1 MSSIPSHVAIIMDGN
16 SRWAELN
23 NLSQKDGHKAGV
35 KAARNAIEFAVKN
48 NIKYLTLYA
57 FSTENWKRSKKEVKS
72 LMELFVDAMKEE
84 TPELIK
90 NSVRANFIGD
100 ISRLKKS
107 IIVKI
112 AETKGLTSVYKPK
125 MNLNIAISYGGR
137 WDVLQAAKQMAKDF
151 SKNKFEEKSINEQ
164 LFNSYLDTHASPDP
178 DLIIRTGN
186 ESRLSNFLIW
196 QAAYSELIFFRKL
209 WPDFKGRDFR
219 RALENYKKR
228 KRSFGKRSH

>member
-1 MSSIPSHVAIIMDGN
+1 MSSTPTHVAIIMDGN
-16 SRWAELN
+16 SRWAKQK
-23 NLSQKDGHKAGV
+23 NLTQKDGHKAGV

-48 NIKYLTLYA
+48 NIKHLTLFA
-57 FSTENWKRSKKEVKS
+57 FSTENWRRSKKEVKS
-72 LMELFVDAMKEE
+72 LMELFVEAMKEE

-112 AETKGLTSVYKPK
+112 AETKGLTSTYKPK
-125 MNLNIAISYGGR
+125 MDLNIAISYGGR
-137 WDVLQAAKQMAKDF
+137 WDVLQAVKKIANDF
-151 SKNKFEEKSINEQ
+151 SKNKFEEKDINEK
-164 LFNSYLDTHASPDP
+164 LLNSYLDTSSSPDP

-209 WPDFKGRDFR
+209 WPEFESKDFR

-228 KRSFGKRSH
+228 KRNFGKRS

>member
-1 MSSIPSHVAIIMDGN
+1 MSSKPTHVAIIMDGN
-16 SRWAELN
+16 SRWAKQK
-23 NLSQKDGHKAGV
+23 NLTQKDGHKAGV

-48 NIKYLTLYA
+48 NIKHLTLFA
-57 FSTENWKRSKKEVKS
+57 FSTENWRRSKKEVKS
-72 LMELFVDAMKEE
+72 LMELFVEAMKEE

-112 AETKGLTSVYKPK
+112 AETKGLTSTYKPK
-125 MNLNIAISYGGR
+125 MDLNIAISYGGR
-137 WDVLQAAKQMAKDF
+137 WDVLQAVKKIANDF
-151 SKNKFEEKSINEQ
+151 SKNKFEEKDINEK
-164 LFNSYLDTHASPDP
+164 LLNSYLDTSTSPDP

-209 WPDFKGRDFR
+209 WPEFESKDFR

-228 KRSFGKRSH
+228 KRNFGKRS

>member
-1 MSSIPSHVAIIMDGN
+1 MSSTPTHVAIIMDGN
-16 SRWAELN
+16 SRWAKQK
-23 NLSQKDGHKAGV
+23 NLTQKDGHKAGV

-48 NIKYLTLYA
+48 NIKHLTLFA
-57 FSTENWKRSKKEVKS
+57 FSTENWRRSKKEVKS
-72 LMELFVDAMKEE
+72 LMELFVEAMKEE

-107 IIVKI
+107 IILKI
-112 AETKGLTSVYKPK
+112 AETKGLTSTYKPK
-125 MNLNIAISYGGR
+125 MDLNIAISYGGR
-137 WDVLQAAKQMAKDF
+137 WDVLQAVKKIANDF
-151 SKNKFEEKSINEQ
+151 SKNKFEEKAINEK
-164 LFNSYLDTHASPDP
+164 LLNSYLDTSTSPDP

-209 WPDFKGRDFR
+209 WPEFESKDFR

-228 KRSFGKRSH
+228 KRNFGMRS

>member
-1 MSSIPSHVAIIMDGN
+1 MSSNPNHVAIIMDGN
-16 SRWAELN
+16 SRWAKQN
-23 NLSQKDGHKAGV
+23 NLSQKEGHKAGV

-48 NIKYLTLYA
+48 DIKYLTLYA

-112 AETKGLTSVYKPK
+112 AETKGLTGAYKPK

-137 WDVLQAAKQMAKDF
+137 WDVVQAAKKIAMENNSIFVPFQSIFDEAVKYAEAKHWAGDGVHPSPHGASLMAHF
-151 SKNKFEEKSINEQ
+151 W
-164 LFNSYLDTHASPDP
+164 L
-178 DLIIRTGN
+178 
-186 ESRLSNFLIW
+186 
-196 QAAYSELIFFRKL
+196 QAIQSLPE
-209 WPDFKGRDFR
+209 
-219 RALENYKKR
+219 
-228 KRSFGKRSH
+228 

>member
-1 MSSIPSHVAIIMDGN
+1 MSSTPTHVAIIMDGN
-16 SRWAELN
+16 SRWAKQK
-23 NLSQKDGHKAGV
+23 NLTQKDGHKEGV

-48 NIKYLTLYA
+48 NIKHLTLFA
-57 FSTENWKRSKKEVKS
+57 FSTENWRRSKKEVKS
-72 LMELFVDAMKEE
+72 LMELFVEAMKEE

-112 AETKGLTSVYKPK
+112 AETKGLTSTYKPK
-125 MNLNIAISYGGR
+125 MDLNIAISYGGR
-137 WDVLQAAKQMAKDF
+137 WDVLQAVKKIANDF
-151 SKNKFEEKSINEQ
+151 SKNKFEEKDINEK
-164 LFNSYLDTHASPDP
+164 LLNSYLDTSSSPDP

-209 WPDFKGRDFR
+209 WPEFESKDFR

-228 KRSFGKRSH
+228 KRNFGKRS

>member
-1 MSSIPSHVAIIMDGN
+1 MSSTPTHVAIIMDGN
-16 SRWAELN
+16 SRWAKQK
-23 NLSQKDGHKAGV
+23 NLTQKDGHKAGV

-48 NIKYLTLYA
+48 NIKHLTLFA
-57 FSTENWKRSKKEVKS
+57 FSTENWRRSKKEVKS
-72 LMELFVDAMKEE
+72 LMELFVEAMKEE

-112 AETKGLTSVYKPK
+112 AETKGLTSTYKPK
-125 MNLNIAISYGGR
+125 MDLNIAISYGGR
-137 WDVLQAAKQMAKDF
+137 WDVLQAVKKIANDF
-151 SKNKFEEKSINEQ
+151 SKNKFEEKAINEK
-164 LFNSYLDTHASPDP
+164 LLNSYLDTSTSPDP

-209 WPDFKGRDFR
+209 WPEFESKDFR

-228 KRSFGKRSH
+228 KRNFGKRS

>member
-1 MSSIPSHVAIIMDGN
+1 MSSTPTHVAIIMDGN
-16 SRWAELN
+16 SRWAKQK
-23 NLSQKDGHKAGV
+23 NLTQKDGHKAGV

-48 NIKYLTLYA
+48 NIKHLTLFA
-57 FSTENWKRSKKEVKS
+57 FSTENWRRSKKEVKS
-72 LMELFVDAMKEE
+72 LMELFVEAMKEE

-112 AETKGLTSVYKPK
+112 AETKGLTSTYKPK
-125 MNLNIAISYGGR
+125 MDLNIAISYGGR
-137 WDVLQAAKQMAKDF
+137 WDVIQAVKKIANDF
-151 SKNKFEEKSINEQ
+151 SKNKFEEKAINEK
-164 LFNSYLDTHASPDP
+164 LLNSYLDTSTSPDP

-209 WPDFKGRDFR
+209 WPEFESKDFR

-228 KRSFGKRSH
+228 KRNFGKRS

>member
-1 MSSIPSHVAIIMDGN
+1 MSSTPTHVAIIMDGN
-16 SRWAELN
+16 SRWAKQK
-23 NLSQKDGHKAGV
+23 NLTQKDGHKAGV

-48 NIKYLTLYA
+48 NIKHLTLFA
-57 FSTENWKRSKKEVKS
+57 FSTENWRRSKKEVKS
-72 LMELFVDAMKEE
+72 LMELFVEAMKEE

-112 AETKGLTSVYKPK
+112 AETKGLTSTYKPK
-125 MNLNIAISYGGR
+125 MDLNIAISYGGR
-137 WDVLQAAKQMAKDF
+137 WDVLQAVKKIANDF
-151 SKNKFEEKSINEQ
+151 SKNKFEEKDINEK
-164 LFNSYLDTHASPDP
+164 LLNSYLDTSISPDP

-209 WPDFKGRDFR
+209 WPEFESKDFR
-219 RALENYKKR
+219 RALDNYKKR
-228 KRSFGKRSH
+228 KRNFGKRS

>member
-1 MSSIPSHVAIIMDGN
+1 MSSTPTHVAIIMDGN
-16 SRWAELN
+16 SRWAKQK
-23 NLSQKDGHKAGV
+23 NLTQKDGHKAGV

-48 NIKYLTLYA
+48 NIKYLTLFA
-57 FSTENWKRSKKEVKS
+57 FSTENWRRSKKEVKS
-72 LMELFVDAMKEE
+72 LMELFVEAMKEE

-112 AETKGLTSVYKPK
+112 AETKGLTSTYKPK
-125 MNLNIAISYGGR
+125 MDLNIAISYGGR
-137 WDVLQAAKQMAKDF
+137 WDVIQAVKKIANDF
-151 SKNKFEEKSINEQ
+151 SKNKFEEKDINEK
-164 LFNSYLDTHASPDP
+164 LLNSYLDTSTSPDP

-209 WPDFKGRDFR
+209 WPEFESKDFK

-228 KRSFGKRSH
+228 KRNFGKRS

>member
-1 MSSIPSHVAIIMDGN
+1 MSSTPTHVAIIMDGN
-16 SRWAELN
+16 SRWAKQK
-23 NLSQKDGHKAGV
+23 NLTQKDGHKAGV

-48 NIKYLTLYA
+48 NIKYLTLFA
-57 FSTENWKRSKKEVKS
+57 FSTENWRRSKKEVKS
-72 LMELFVDAMKEE
+72 LMELFVEAMKEE

-112 AETKGLTSVYKPK
+112 AETKGLTSTYKPK

-137 WDVLQAAKQMAKDF
+137 WDVIQAVKKIANDL
-151 SKNKFEEKSINEQ
+151 SKNKFEEKDINEK
-164 LFNSYLDTHASPDP
+164 LLNSYLDTSTSPDP

-209 WPDFKGRDFR
+209 WPEFESKDFR

-228 KRSFGKRSH
+228 KRNFGKRS

>member
-1 MSSIPSHVAIIMDGN
+1 MSSTPTHVAIIMDGN
-16 SRWAELN
+16 SRWAKQK
-23 NLSQKDGHKAGV
+23 NLTQKDGHKAGV

-48 NIKYLTLYA
+48 NIKHLTLFA
-57 FSTENWKRSKKEVKS
+57 FSTENWRRSKKEVKS
-72 LMELFVDAMKEE
+72 LMELFVEAMKEE

-112 AETKGLTSVYKPK
+112 AETKGLTSTYKPK
-125 MNLNIAISYGGR
+125 MDLNIAISYGGR
-137 WDVLQAAKQMAKDF
+137 WDVLQAVKKIANDF
-151 SKNKFEEKSINEQ
+151 SKNKFEEKAINEK
-164 LFNSYLDTHASPDP
+164 LLNSYLDTSTSPDP

-196 QAAYSELIFFRKL
+196 QAAYSELIFSRKL
-209 WPDFKGRDFR
+209 WPEFESKDFR

-228 KRSFGKRSH
+228 KRNFGKRS

>member
-1 MSSIPSHVAIIMDGN
+1 MSSTPTHVAIIMDGN
-16 SRWAELN
+16 SRWAKQK
-23 NLSQKDGHKAGV
+23 NLTQKDGHKAGV

-48 NIKYLTLYA
+48 NIKHLTLFA
-57 FSTENWKRSKKEVKS
+57 FSTENWRRSKKEVKS
-72 LMELFVDAMKEE
+72 LMELFVEAMKEE

-112 AETKGLTSVYKPK
+112 AETKGLTSTYKPK
-125 MNLNIAISYGGR
+125 MDLNIAISYGGR
-137 WDVLQAAKQMAKDF
+137 WDVLQAVKKIANDF
-151 SKNKFEEKSINEQ
+151 SKNKFEEKDINEK
-164 LFNSYLDTHASPDP
+164 LLNSYLDTSISPDP

-209 WPDFKGRDFR
+209 WPEFESKDFR

-228 KRSFGKRSH
+228 KRNFGKRS

>member
-1 MSSIPSHVAIIMDGN
+1 MSSTPTHVAIIMDGN
-16 SRWAELN
+16 SRWAKQKKLT
-23 NLSQKDGHKAGV
+23 QKDGHKAGL

-48 NIKYLTLYA
+48 NIKHLTLFA
-57 FSTENWKRSKKEVKS
+57 FSTENWRRSKKEVKS
-72 LMELFVDAMKEE
+72 LMELFVEAMKEE

-107 IIVKI
+107 IIAKI
-112 AETKGLTSVYKPK
+112 AETKGLTSTYKPK
-125 MNLNIAISYGGR
+125 MDLNIAISYGGR
-137 WDVLQAAKQMAKDF
+137 WDVLQAVKKIANDF
-151 SKNKFEEKSINEQ
+151 SKNKFEEKAINEK
-164 LFNSYLDTHASPDP
+164 LLNSYLDTSTSPDP

-209 WPDFKGRDFR
+209 WPEFESKDFR

-228 KRSFGKRSH
+228 KRNFGKRS

>member
-1 MSSIPSHVAIIMDGN
+1 MSSKPTHVAIIMDGN
-16 SRWAELN
+16 SRWAKQK
-23 NLSQKDGHKAGV
+23 NLTQKDGHKAGV

-48 NIKYLTLYA
+48 NIKHLTLFA
-57 FSTENWKRSKKEVKS
+57 FSTENWRRSKKEVKS
-72 LMELFVDAMKEE
+72 LMELFVEAMKEE

-112 AETKGLTSVYKPK
+112 AETKGLTSTYKPK
-125 MNLNIAISYGGR
+125 MDLNIAISYGGR
-137 WDVLQAAKQMAKDF
+137 WDVLQAVKKIANDF
-151 SKNKFEEKSINEQ
+151 SKNKFEEKDINEK
-164 LFNSYLDTHASPDP
+164 LLNSYLDTSSSPDP

-209 WPDFKGRDFR
+209 WPEFESKDFR

-228 KRSFGKRSH
+228 KRNFGKRS

>member
-1 MSSIPSHVAIIMDGN
+1 MSSTPTHVAIIMDGN
-16 SRWAELN
+16 SRWAKQK
-23 NLSQKDGHKAGV
+23 NLTQKDGHKAGV

-48 NIKYLTLYA
+48 NIKHLTLFA
-57 FSTENWKRSKKEVKS
+57 FSTENWRRSKKEVKS
-72 LMELFVDAMKEE
+72 LMELFVEAMKEE

-112 AETKGLTSVYKPK
+112 AETKGLTSTYKPK
-125 MNLNIAISYGGR
+125 MDLNIAISYGGR
-137 WDVLQAAKQMAKDF
+137 WDVLQAVKKIANDF
-151 SKNKFEEKSINEQ
+151 SKNKFEEKDINEK
-164 LFNSYLDTHASPDP
+164 LLNSYLDTSTFPDP

-209 WPDFKGRDFR
+209 WPEFEGKDFR

-228 KRSFGKRSH
+228 KRNFGKRS

>member
-1 MSSIPSHVAIIMDGN
+1 MSSTPTHVAIIMDGN
-16 SRWAELN
+16 SRWAKQK
-23 NLSQKDGHKAGV
+23 NLTQKDGHKAGV

-48 NIKYLTLYA
+48 NIKYLTLFA

-72 LMELFVDAMKEE
+72 LMELFVEAMKEE

-107 IIVKI
+107 IILKI
-112 AETKGLTSVYKPK
+112 AETKGLTSTYKPK
-125 MNLNIAISYGGR
+125 MDLNIAISYGGR
-137 WDVLQAAKQMAKDF
+137 WDLLQAVKKIANDF
-151 SKNKFEEKSINEQ
+151 SKNKFEEKDINEK
-164 LFNSYLDTHASPDP
+164 LLNSYLDTSTSPDP

-209 WPDFKGRDFR
+209 WPEFESKDFR

-228 KRSFGKRSH
+228 KRNFGKRS

>member
-1 MSSIPSHVAIIMDGN
+1 MSSTPTHVAIIMDGN
-16 SRWAELN
+16 SRWAKQK
-23 NLSQKDGHKAGV
+23 NLTQKDGHKAGV

-48 NIKYLTLYA
+48 NIKHLTLFA
-57 FSTENWKRSKKEVKS
+57 FSTENWRRSKKEVKS
-72 LMELFVDAMKEE
+72 LMELFVEAMKEE

-107 IIVKI
+107 IIAKI
-112 AETKGLTSVYKPK
+112 AETKGLTSTYKPK
-125 MNLNIAISYGGR
+125 MDLNIAISYGGR
-137 WDVLQAAKQMAKDF
+137 WDVIQAVKKIANDF
-151 SKNKFEEKSINEQ
+151 SKNKFEEKDINEK
-164 LFNSYLDTHASPDP
+164 LLNSYLDTSTSPDP

-209 WPDFKGRDFR
+209 WPEFESKDFR

-228 KRSFGKRSH
+228 KRNFGKRS

>member
-1 MSSIPSHVAIIMDGN
+1 MSSTPTHVAIIMDGN
-16 SRWAELN
+16 SRWAKQK
-23 NLSQKDGHKAGV
+23 NLTQKDGHKAGV

-48 NIKYLTLYA
+48 NIKHLTLFA
-57 FSTENWKRSKKEVKS
+57 FSTENWRRSKKEVKS
-72 LMELFVDAMKEE
+72 LMELFVEAMKEE

-107 IIVKI
+107 IILKI
-112 AETKGLTSVYKPK
+112 AETKGLTSTYKPK
-125 MNLNIAISYGGR
+125 MDLNIAISYGGR
-137 WDVLQAAKQMAKDF
+137 WDLLQAVKKIANDF
-151 SKNKFEEKSINEQ
+151 SKNKFEEKAINEK
-164 LFNSYLDTHASPDP
+164 LLNSYLDTSTSPDP

-209 WPDFKGRDFR
+209 WPEFDSKDFR

-228 KRSFGKRSH
+228 KRNFGMRS

>member
-1 MSSIPSHVAIIMDGN
+1 MSSKPTHVAIIMDGN
-16 SRWAELN
+16 SRWAKQK

-48 NIKYLTLYA
+48 NIKHLTLFA
-57 FSTENWKRSKKEVKS
+57 FSTENWRRSKKEVKS
-72 LMELFVDAMKEE
+72 LMELFVEAMKEE

-112 AETKGLTSVYKPK
+112 AETKGLTSTYKPK
-125 MNLNIAISYGGR
+125 MDLNIAISYGGR
-137 WDVLQAAKQMAKDF
+137 WDVLQAVKKIANDF
-151 SKNKFEEKSINEQ
+151 SKNKFEEKDINEK
-164 LFNSYLDTHASPDP
+164 LLNSYLDTSTSPDP

-209 WPDFKGRDFR
+209 WPEFESKDFR

-228 KRSFGKRSH
+228 KRNFGKRS

>member
-1 MSSIPSHVAIIMDGN
+1 MSSTPTHVAIIMDGN
-16 SRWAELN
+16 SRWAKQK
-23 NLSQKDGHKAGV
+23 NLTQKDGHKAGV

-48 NIKYLTLYA
+48 NIKHLTLFA
-57 FSTENWKRSKKEVKS
+57 FSTENWRRSKKEVKS
-72 LMELFVDAMKEE
+72 LMELFVEAMKEE

-112 AETKGLTSVYKPK
+112 AETKGLTSTYKPK
-125 MNLNIAISYGGR
+125 MDLNIAISYGGR
-137 WDVLQAAKQMAKDF
+137 WDLLQAVKKIANDF
-151 SKNKFEEKSINEQ
+151 SKNKFEEKAINEK
-164 LFNSYLDTHASPDP
+164 LLNSYLDTSTSPDP

-209 WPDFKGRDFR
+209 WPEFESKDFK

-228 KRSFGKRSH
+228 KRNFGKRS

>member
-1 MSSIPSHVAIIMDGN
+1 MSSTPTHVAIIMDGN
-16 SRWAELN
+16 SRWAKQK
-23 NLSQKDGHKAGV
+23 NLTQKDGHKAGV

-48 NIKYLTLYA
+48 NIKYLTLFA
-57 FSTENWKRSKKEVKS
+57 FSTENWRRSKKEVKS
-72 LMELFVDAMKEE
+72 LMELFVEAMKEE

-112 AETKGLTSVYKPK
+112 AETKGLTSTYKPK
-125 MNLNIAISYGGR
+125 MDLNIAISYGGR
-137 WDVLQAAKQMAKDF
+137 WDVIQAVKKIANDF
-151 SKNKFEEKSINEQ
+151 SKNKFEEKDINEK
-164 LFNSYLDTHASPDP
+164 LLNSYLDTSTSPDP

-209 WPDFKGRDFR
+209 WPEFESKDFR

-228 KRSFGKRSH
+228 KRNFGKRS

>member
-1 MSSIPSHVAIIMDGN
+1 MSSKPTHVAIIMDGN
-16 SRWAELN
+16 SRWAKQK
-23 NLSQKDGHKAGV
+23 NLKQKDGHKAGV

-48 NIKYLTLYA
+48 NIKHLTLFA
-57 FSTENWKRSKKEVKS
+57 FSTENWRRSKKEVKS
-72 LMELFVDAMKEE
+72 LMELFVEAMKEE

-112 AETKGLTSVYKPK
+112 AETKGLTSTYKPK
-125 MNLNIAISYGGR
+125 MDLNIAISYGGR
-137 WDVLQAAKQMAKDF
+137 WDVLQAVKKIANDF
-151 SKNKFEEKSINEQ
+151 SKNKFEEKDINEK
-164 LFNSYLDTHASPDP
+164 LLNSYLDTSTSPDP

-209 WPDFKGRDFR
+209 WPEFESKDFR

-228 KRSFGKRSH
+228 KRNFGKRS

>member
-1 MSSIPSHVAIIMDGN
+1 MSSTPTHVAIIMDGN
-16 SRWAELN
+16 SRWAKQK
-23 NLSQKDGHKAGV
+23 NLTQKDGHKAGV

-48 NIKYLTLYA
+48 NIKHLTLFA
-57 FSTENWKRSKKEVKS
+57 FSTENWRRSKKEVKS
-72 LMELFVDAMKEE
+72 LMELFVEAMKEE

-112 AETKGLTSVYKPK
+112 AETKGLTSTYKPK
-125 MNLNIAISYGGR
+125 MDLNIAISYGGR
-137 WDVLQAAKQMAKDF
+137 WDVIQAVKKIANDF
-151 SKNKFEEKSINEQ
+151 SKNKFEEKDINEK
-164 LFNSYLDTHASPDP
+164 LLNSYLDTSTSPDP

-209 WPDFKGRDFR
+209 WPEFESKDFR

-228 KRSFGKRSH
+228 KRNFGKRS

>member
-1 MSSIPSHVAIIMDGN
+1 MSSKPTHVAIIMDGN
-16 SRWAELN
+16 SRWAKQK
-23 NLSQKDGHKAGV
+23 NLTQKDGHKAGV

-48 NIKYLTLYA
+48 NIKHLTLFA
-57 FSTENWKRSKKEVKS
+57 FSTENWRRSKKEVKS
-72 LMELFVDAMKEE
+72 LMELFVEAMKEE

-112 AETKGLTSVYKPK
+112 AETKGLTSTYKPK
-125 MNLNIAISYGGR
+125 MDLNIAISYGGR
-137 WDVLQAAKQMAKDF
+137 WDVLQAVKKIANDF
-151 SKNKFEEKSINEQ
+151 SKNKFEEKAINEK
-164 LFNSYLDTHASPDP
+164 LLNSYLDTSTSPDP

-209 WPDFKGRDFR
+209 WPEFESKDFR

-228 KRSFGKRSH
+228 KRNFGKRS

>member
-1 MSSIPSHVAIIMDGN
+1 MSSTPTHVAIIMDGN
-16 SRWAELN
+16 SRWAKQR
-23 NLSQKDGHKAGV
+23 NLTQKDGHKAGV

-48 NIKYLTLYA
+48 NIKHLTLFA
-57 FSTENWKRSKKEVKS
+57 FSTENWRRSKKEVKS
-72 LMELFVDAMKEE
+72 LMELFVEAMKEE

-112 AETKGLTSVYKPK
+112 AETKGLTSTYKPK
-125 MNLNIAISYGGR
+125 MDLNIAISYGGR
-137 WDVLQAAKQMAKDF
+137 WDVLQAVKKIANDF
-151 SKNKFEEKSINEQ
+151 SKNKFEEKAINEK
-164 LFNSYLDTHASPDP
+164 LLNSYLDTSTSPDP

-209 WPDFKGRDFR
+209 WPEFESKDFR

-228 KRSFGKRSH
+228 KRNFGKRS

>member
-1 MSSIPSHVAIIMDGN
+1 MSSTPTHVAIIMDGN
-16 SRWAELN
+16 SRWAKQK
-23 NLSQKDGHKAGV
+23 NLTQKDGHKAGV

-48 NIKYLTLYA
+48 NIKHLTLFA
-57 FSTENWKRSKKEVKS
+57 FSTENWRRSKKEVKS
-72 LMELFVDAMKEE
+72 LMELFVEAMKEE

-112 AETKGLTSVYKPK
+112 AETKGLTSTYKPK
-125 MNLNIAISYGGR
+125 MDLNIAISYGGR
-137 WDVLQAAKQMAKDF
+137 WDVLQAVKKIANDF
-151 SKNKFEEKSINEQ
+151 SKNKFEEKDINEK
-164 LFNSYLDTHASPDP
+164 LLNSYLDTSTSPDP

-209 WPDFKGRDFR
+209 WPEFESKDFR

-228 KRSFGKRSH
+228 KRNFGKRS

>member
-1 MSSIPSHVAIIMDGN
+1 MSSTPTHVAIIMDGN
-16 SRWAELN
+16 SRWAKQK
-23 NLSQKDGHKAGV
+23 NLTQKDGHKAGV

-48 NIKYLTLYA
+48 NIKHLTLFA
-57 FSTENWKRSKKEVKS
+57 FSTENWRRSKKEVKS
-72 LMELFVDAMKEE
+72 LMELFVEAMKEE

-112 AETKGLTSVYKPK
+112 AETKGLTSTYKPK
-125 MNLNIAISYGGR
+125 MDLNIAISYGGR
-137 WDVLQAAKQMAKDF
+137 WDVLQAVKKIANDF
-151 SKNKFEEKSINEQ
+151 SKNKFEEKDINEK
-164 LFNSYLDTHASPDP
+164 LLNSYLDTSTFPDP

-209 WPDFKGRDFR
+209 WPEFESKDFR

-228 KRSFGKRSH
+228 KRNFGKRS